1 MFYFLFFRRV
11 RLSRAIAEGLLCRC
25 CRLRANWSFTPLTIK
40 PPGTIVIF
48 SGPKEH
54 VNSHVRASYVAVFIA
69 VLFYSVQFIE
79 CKCSIFIFYRWD
91 NVWRCGQ
98 LLTFFCSFV
107 SVAFARP
114 LQRYNIPFTRYGH
127 SPRSRISR
135 HGSEGEPQAFWRRCQ
150 PRSRQWLAR
159 PPRTS
164 SVRHVLPKIPG
175 PSAAISD

>member
-1 MFYFLFFRRV
+1 MDINKYIFLYCFCLLMFYFLFFRRV

-69 VLFYSVQFIE
+69 VLFYSVQYIE

-98 LLTFFCSFV
+98 LLAFFCFRGFCTTI
-107 SVAFARP
+107 AKIQYP
-114 LQRYNIPFTRYGH
+114 LYSIRTFSSKSYLT
-127 SPRSRISR
+127 PR
-135 HGSEGEPQAFWRRCQ
+135 F
-150 PRSRQWLAR
+150 
-159 PPRTS
+159 
-164 SVRHVLPKIPG
+164 
-175 PSAAISD
+175 